1 MTLPGDRG
9 KITWSPS
16 LCLYCD
22 CLKQPGN
29 VSGTNPFMLVSFT
42 CKYKTSYVN
51 KYIFT
56 YQYFCVFKE
65 KHSTMYLLFMWK
77 GLKRIIHVEKIIKIN
92 HTRSRKQKKNL
103 KKKMSTTNKS
113 SNKLPKFT
121 EIPKF
126 VFTFY
131 NKSLSECLLLD
142 IVCPIIQLGVQ
153 TNWIPQVSLLA
164 RLTAL
169 TYTMHRLLEIN

>member
-22 CLKQPGN
+22 CLRQPGN

-65 KHSTMYLLFMWK
+65 KHSTMYLLFTWK
-77 GLKRIIHVEKIIKIN
+77 GLKKHNTRRKDHKDKSHKVEETDEKLEE
-92 HTRSRKQKKNL
+92 KKCQL
-103 KKKMSTTNKS
+103 QTSHLTNYP
-113 SNKLPKFT
+113 NLPKFW
-121 EIPKF
+121 
-126 VFTFY
+126 
-131 NKSLSECLLLD
+131 SLFSLFISNPCL
-142 IVCPIIQLGVQ
+142 
-153 TNWIPQVSLLA
+153 NAYYWIWSVL
-164 RLTAL
+164 
-169 TYTMHRLLEIN
+169 

>member
-65 KHSTMYLLFMWK
+65 KHSTMYLLFTWT

-92 HTRSRKQKKNL
+92 YTRSRKQLDEKLEKKNVNY
-103 KKKMSTTNKS
+103 KQRCTVYW
-113 SNKLPKFT
+113 KLTKQLMKPFFT
-121 EIPKF
+121 HQYSF
-126 VFTFY
+126 
-131 NKSLSECLLLD
+131 N
-142 IVCPIIQLGVQ
+142 
-153 TNWIPQVSLLA
+153 
-164 RLTAL
+164 
-169 TYTMHRLLEIN
+169 

>member
-77 GLKRIIHVEKIIKIN
+77 GLKKHNTVRKDHKDKSHKVEETEEKL
-92 HTRSRKQKKNL
+92 Q
-103 KKKMSTTNKS
+103 KKMSTTNKS

-121 EIPKF
+121 DILKF

-153 TNWIPQVSLLA
+153 RNWIPQVSLLA
-164 RLTAL
+164 RLIAL
-169 TYTMHRLLEIN
+169 TFTMHRLLEIN

>member
-22 CLKQPGN
+22 CLRQPGN

-77 GLKRIIHVEKIIKIN
+77 GLKKHNTVRKDHKDKSHKVEETDEK
-92 HTRSRKQKKNL
+92 L
-103 KKKMSTTNKS
+103 EKKMSTTNKS
-113 SNKLPKFT
+113 SNKLPFT

-131 NKSLSECLLLD
+131 NKSRSECLLLD

-153 TNWIPQVSLLA
+153 TYWIPQVSLLA
-164 RLTAL
+164 RLIAL
-169 TYTMHRLLEIN
+169 TYTMHHLLEIN